1 MQDAKS
7 KMQTVFFCILHF
19 AFQRRVSYMHPLVL
33 ALFDDPA
40 SAAAAA
46 RDLRSLGI
54 ARERVS
60 VVARSHDEEGAL
72 AEASGAS
79 PGSEIEDSRAASRL
93 GELSGHLLAAIALV
107 LPGIGPIVADGPLA
121 AGLGEAAGH
130 VAGGIARALRQAG
143 LERGEA
149 ERWQQQIEQGAI
161 LVGAHIEET
170 AVPTVHDVF
179 SRNGAASIAKAT
191 WDD

>member
-1 MQDAKS
+1 
-7 KMQTVFFCILHF
+7 
-19 AFQRRVSYMHPLVL
+19 MHPLVL

-40 SAAAAA
+40 TAAAAA
-46 RDLRSLGI
+46 RDLRGLGI
-54 ARERVS
+54 PRERVS

-72 AEASGAS
+72 ADASGAS
-79 PGSEIEDSRAASRL
+79 PGSEIEDSAAASRL

-143 LERGEA
+143 IEREEA
-149 ERWQQQIEQGAI
+149 DRWQTRIEQGAI
-161 LVGAHIEET
+161 LVGAHVGPGDAAAARGIFT
-170 AVPTVHDVF
+170 
-179 SRNGAASIAKAT
+179 RNHATSVVEAT
-191 WDD
+191 WRD

>member
-1 MQDAKS
+1 
-7 KMQTVFFCILHF
+7 
-19 AFQRRVSYMHPLVL
+19 MHPLVL

-46 RDLRSLGI
+46 RDLRRLGLP
-54 ARERVS
+54 RERVS
-60 VVARSHDEEGAL
+60 IVTRSHDEEGAL

-130 VAGGIARALRQAG
+130 VAGGIAKALRQAG
-143 LERGEA
+143 LEREEA
-149 ERWQQQIEQGAI
+149 DRWQERIEEGAI
-161 LVGAHIEET
+161 LVGAHVERA
-170 AVPTVHDVF
+170 AVPSAQGVF
-179 SRNGAASIAKAT
+179 ARNGAASVAEAT
-191 WDD
+191 WAD

>member
-1 MQDAKS
+1 
-7 KMQTVFFCILHF
+7 
-19 AFQRRVSYMHPLVL
+19 MHPLII

-46 RDLRSLGI
+46 RDLRGLGI

-60 VVARSHDEEGAL
+60 IVARSHDEEGAL
-72 AEASGAS
+72 ADATGAS
-79 PGSEIEDSRAASRL
+79 PGSEIEDSAAASRL
-93 GELSGHLLAAIALV
+93 GELSAHLLAAIALV
-107 LPGIGPIVADGPLA
+107 LPGVGPIVADGPLA

-149 ERWQQQIEQGAI
+149 DRWQERIEGGSI
-161 LVGAHIEET
+161 LVGAHVDEAT
-170 AVPTVHDVF
+170 VAAVQSVF
-179 SRNGAASIAKAT
+179 SRNRAESTARAS